1 MMIGVGGKPSLLV
14 FRGKDVEGGFVIR
27 VVNGGWD
34 GVFVYTSS
42 ETVGYITMGKTIRL
56 QAKFTFFA
64 RTKNAFVAIIRTCST
79 TTKTRH
85 MSDRNQSHSRR
96 AGMMTL
102 HFNER
107 TR

>member
-42 ETVGYITMGKTIRL
+42 ETVGYITMGKDHPPTGEVHILCTDEKRL
-56 QAKFTFFA
+56 RGDYQDVFDNYEDPTYVGPEPIPLPACWDDDI
-64 RTKNAFVAIIRTCST
+64 AF
-79 TTKTRH
+79 
-85 MSDRNQSHSRR
+85 
-96 AGMMTL
+96 
-102 HFNER
+102 
-107 TR
+107 